1 MTDQLTCTI
10 TRDCQIA
17 CLASLL
23 TRPTFDALMAGMVS
37 QDDSPATVGQLV
49 ELYQYDKLTDI
60 FNIGSS
66 RSGEIRWALVQ
77 ADSSRLSIIHSTDD
91 HVYERHEAATRVV
104 HHPVFGC

>member
-77 ADSSRLSIIHSTDD
+77 AGLI
-91 HVYERHEAATRVV
+91 EPTRVPLV
-104 HHPVFGC
+104 RQWIRNDGHDLACPGHQT